1 MRKTPISMWWE
12 EWFCGDTSAFSL
24 FIFLVATASTTE
36 RKVYTNRGL
45 IKLWVWQLV
54 FDRVRFSKFIWLS
67 PSGTLATCMRI
78 ADKFDKISI
87 KSDSKKT
94 IVTIVDYLSVVW
106 FENTKWQSND
116 NQTTVEWQ
124 SKNTKKTVKND
135 KTEEIIIDA
144 KASIGVALDSSEDSF
159 APPSDLLSPPPTPSP
174 PKLSKSPKPR
184 SEISLEIDQCLEII
198 KSFNEWTI
206 NGAKGKQRMFAK
218 HLISKIKEM
227 PKVQS
232 WQFTRDQTLRLVISL
247 THQSEHYSQ
256 WTGWPQEIHS
266 KRASLLSIAKK
277 NHWLWSGDLSQ
288 YDIN

>member
-78 ADKFDKISI
+78 ADKFDKISV

-116 NQTTVEWQ
+116 SQTTVEWQ
-124 SKNTKKTVKND
+124 SKNTKKTGKND
-135 KTEEIIIDA
+135 KTEETNIDA
-144 KASIGVALDSSEDSF
+144 KASIGNYTDDDPILSSSDSGI
-159 APPSDLLSPPPTPSP
+159 LPPPTPSP
-174 PKLSKSPKPR
+174 QKPR
-184 SEISLEIDQCLEII
+184 TEISLEIDKCLETIA
-198 KSFNEWTI
+198 SFNEWTI
-206 NGAKGKQRMFAK
+206 NGAKGKQRRFAK
-218 HLISKIKEM
+218 HLIAKIKEM
-227 PKVQS
+227 PKVLS
-232 WQFTRDQTLRLVISL
+232 WQFTRDQTLSLVLSL
-247 THQSEHYSQ
+247 THKSEHYSQ
-256 WTGWPQEIHS
+256 WTWWPQEIYD
-266 KRASLLSIAKK
+266 KRASLISIAKK
-277 NHWLWSGDLSQ
+277 NHWSWSGDLSQ
-288 YDIN
+288 YDI